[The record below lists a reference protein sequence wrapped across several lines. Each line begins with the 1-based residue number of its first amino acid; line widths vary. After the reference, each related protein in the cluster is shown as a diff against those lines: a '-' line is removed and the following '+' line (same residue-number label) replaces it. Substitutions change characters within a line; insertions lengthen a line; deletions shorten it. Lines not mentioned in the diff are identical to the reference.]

1 MNIDNYQKN
10 KIEEIIRV
18 NHAGEYGAKLIYQGQ
33 ICALKIKGDLKTLEI
48 VENMKKQELTHLDYF
63 ENQILSQQVRPT
75 IMQPIWKIGGFA
87 LGFLTAIIDKKSAM
101 TCTTAVEEVIDQHY
115 QKQINELEDI
125 KTRDNSSSAKNI
137 NQIDDSNSY
146 KKNDLDQIKEQ
157 KKLDDLYRNIN
168 KFRQEEIEHRD
179 IGLNHNAKDFVFYK
193 PLDIFIKFTT
203 KLAINISK
211 KI

>member
-33 ICALKIKGDLKTLEI
+33 ICALKIKGDTKTLEI

-63 ENQILSQQVRPT
+63 EKQIVSNQVRPT

-125 KTRDNSSSAKNI
+125 KTKNNNSLAKNI
-137 NQIDDSNSY
+137 NQIDDSNS
-146 KKNDLDQIKEQ
+146 Q
-157 KKLDDLYRNIN
+157 KLDDLYHNIN
-168 KFRQEEIEHRD
+168 KFRQEEVEHRD
-179 IGLNHNAKDFVFYK
+179 IGFNHNAKDFVFYK

>member
-33 ICALKIKGDLKTLEI
+33 ICALKIKGDTKTLEI

-63 ENQILSQQVRPT
+63 EKQIVSNQVRPT

-125 KTRDNSSSAKNI
+125 KTRNNNSLAKNI
-137 NQIDDSNSY
+137 NQIDDSNS
-146 KKNDLDQIKEQ
+146 Q
-157 KKLDDLYRNIN
+157 KLDDLYHNIN
-168 KFRQEEIEHRD
+168 KFRQEEVEHRD
-179 IGLNHNAKDFVFYK
+179 IGFNHNAKDFVFYK